1 MARPEDDKPDS
12 EIPEADRLEQQQP
25 ADPSVGPDQQWPSHP
40 TPDVDEA
47 DQLEQAHEVLV
58 DSDEEYPPTSE

>member
-1 MARPEDDKPDS
+1 MARPEDDKADAA
-12 EIPEADRLEQQQP
+12 IPEVDRLEQEPP

-58 DSDEEYPPTSE
+58 DSDEEYPPTLE